1 MKELNIDNFWRLRM
15 LDRFMIGHKGFIAGG
30 CFKNIIN
37 NEKIK
42 DIDIFFECYSDFLDA
57 TRYFDTMTPNYE
69 GDDKRNEEYT
79 FLYQNDN
86 VKAYKHID
94 TGITLELCEKVFGTA
109 EQVINMFD
117 FTITKFAYYKEF
129 NEKQEVEYKI
139 ICADDFFEHL
149 HTKRLVTDDKILFP
163 MSTFE
168 RMIRYIKYGY
178 MPCRETKL
186 KIAKAINEI
195 SAEAVIANKSL
206 YDGLD

>member
-1 MKELNIDNFWRLRM
+1 MKELSIDNFQKIKM
-15 LDRFMIGHKGFIAGG
+15 LDKFMIGHKGFIAGG
-30 CFKNIIN
+30 CFKNILN

-42 DIDIFFECYSDFLDA
+42 DIDIFFNGYSDYVDA
-57 TRYFDTMTPNYE
+57 TRYFDTMTPNYN
-69 GDDKRNEEYT
+69 GDDKRSEKYISIYENA
-79 FLYQNDN
+79 N
-86 VKAYKHID
+86 VKAYKHKE
-94 TGITLELCEKVFGTA
+94 TGIALELCRKVFGTA

-129 NEKQEVEYKI
+129 NDKQEAEYKI

-149 HTKRLVTDDKILFP
+149 YMKRLVTDDKILYP

-178 MPCRETKL
+178 MPCRETKI
-186 KIAKAINEI
+186 KIATAINEI
-195 SAEAVIANKSL
+195 SREEIIANKSL